1 MATCADCKFYKSKSN
16 HCVRNPPHV
25 AVFIAGADE
34 LGRPR
39 FLSHSTFTMSAPT
52 EWCGEHVARI
62 AMVQAPSE
70 PMQKPALVG
79 SDFTFEPEMENV
91 DG

>member
-39 FLSHSTFTMSAPT
+39 FLSHSTFTLSAPT
-52 EWCGEHVARI
+52 EWCGEHVPRI
-62 AMVQAPSE
+62 ALVATPDMP
-70 PMQKPALVG
+70 KPALVG
-79 SDFTFEPEMENV
+79 SDFTLEPEMENV